1 MLTALPVSRRQFHKQ
16 YLYNIRHNYGQEG
29 KRSNYSAMP
38 CSKIIAGGS
47 NDSGC
52 PFKHYDRDHLGKML
66 SAHGI
71 DKTGELGDEEG
82 EEEIVEIA
90 IGDARQSMKKKPL
103 NKETF

>member
-1 MLTALPVSRRQFHKQ
+1 MYSNHSTLLVLTAFELRLYADSASVSYLQFHKQ

-38 CSKIIAGGS
+38 CSKILAGGS

-71 DKTGELGDEEG
+71 DKTGELGDEED
-82 EEEIVEIA
+82 E
-90 IGDARQSMKKKPL
+90 
-103 NKETF
+103 